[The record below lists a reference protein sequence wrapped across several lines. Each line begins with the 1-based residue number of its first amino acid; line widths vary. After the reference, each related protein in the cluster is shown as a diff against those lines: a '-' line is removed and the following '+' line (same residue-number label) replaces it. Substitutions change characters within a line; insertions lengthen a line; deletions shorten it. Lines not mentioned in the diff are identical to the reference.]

1 MVFPFQFVAE
11 IKIYLTSVHWKLGK
25 IVTLRLLYV
34 VQISTLRGG
43 SQREALQTSSLYH
56 FRFC

>member
-1 MVFPFQFVAE
+1 MVFPSQFVAE

-25 IVTLRLLYV
+25 IAPLRLRYV

-43 SQREALQTSSLYH
+43 SQRETLQASSL
-56 FRFC
+56 